1 MKGKQGGGSGRVA
14 VAAAPFQRQQSAENN
29 TFGCVVAVVVVVRAA
44 LLISAACRSCAI
56 GKQSA
61 VEQRKT
67 ISIKHFT
74 QPPAARSLLFAAHKN
89 PFKVTI
95 MSKIRDSEFNNKFIP
110 KM

>member
-1 MKGKQGGGSGRVA
+1 
-14 VAAAPFQRQQSAENN
+14 VAAAGEWRWQQPPFQRQQSAENN
-29 TFGCVVAVVVVVRAA
+29 TFGCVVAVVRAA

-89 PFKVTI
+89 PFKVSI
-95 MSKIRDSEFNNKFIP
+95 MSKMRDSEFNSKFIP

>member
-29 TFGCVVAVVVVVRAA
+29 TFGCVVAVAVVRAA

-89 PFKVTI
+89 PFKVSI
-95 MSKIRDSEFNNKFIP
+95 MSKMCDSEFKTKFIP

>member
-29 TFGCVVAVVVVVRAA
+29 TFGCVAVVVRAA

-89 PFKVTI
+89 PFKVSI
-95 MSKIRDSEFNNKFIP
+95 MSKMRDSDEFNAKFIP
-110 KM
+110 NI